1 MSDFMIKYVRRQD
14 CGWKQA
20 AGCSGETSINLSNE
34 ILAFLTGGMVDFGE
48 ECGFVFKIYKE
59 DFVDAIS
66 FIKTQLPLFRSS
78 SKSSQK
84 IYFDDPFL
92 VKLENS
98 IYSFFQGE
106 VADYT
111 VTLYRR
117 GDKRIYLKDLRQNG
131 FSVRDYLVEF
141 SSALKFIISEN
152 GFELRLLSAVSE
164 EK

>member
-1 MSDFMIKYVRRQD
+1 MSDFMIKYARRQD

-34 ILAFLTGGMVDFGE
+34 ILDFLTDGLVEFGE
-48 ECGFVFKIYKE
+48 ECGFSFKIYKE
-59 DFVDAIS
+59 DFVEAVA

-78 SKSSQK
+78 SKTSQK
-84 IYFDDPFL
+84 ISLGNPIL
-92 VKLENS
+92 TKLENA
-98 IYSFFQGE
+98 IFSFFQE
-106 VADYT
+106 DVADYT

-131 FSVRDYLVEF
+131 FSIRDYLVEF
-141 SSALKFIISEN
+141 SSALKFVISER

-164 EK
+164 D